1 MGQFTEI
8 MALGCII
15 ITMAALVVEHI
26 IEDRQEK
33 KEAEIK
39 KAKAAH
45 EEIKRRW
52 KETEEDKI

>member
-1 MGQFTEI
+1 MGNFFEI
-8 MALGCII
+8 MAPISMM
-15 ITMAALVVEHI
+15 ITAVLLLVQNI
-26 IEDRQEK
+26 IEEREEK

-52 KETEEDKI
+52 KEAEET